1 MHIGQKIKERRQ
13 ELQWSQRDLAAKMG
27 YNNNSTITRIENGKV
42 DVPQSRIV
50 KFSEV
55 LGVSIAYLMGWE
67 EEIEQ
72 DPVGTA
78 ERHFEI
84 LMDEDISDIFE
95 EFKTLDPTQK
105 KLVKD
110 LVHSLAET
118 KKVDA

>member
-1 MHIGQKIKERRQ
+1 MNIGKKIKERRQ
-13 ELQWSQRDLAAKMG
+13 ELQWSQRELSDRMG
-27 YNNNSTITRIENGKV
+27 YNNHSTITRIESGKV
-42 DVPQSRIV
+42 DVPQSRII

-55 LGVSIAYLMGWE
+55 LGVSVAYLMGWE
-67 EEIEQ
+67 EEIEK
-72 DPVGTA
+72 DPVGTV

-95 EFKTLDPTQK
+95 EFKTLDPAQK
-105 KLVKD
+105 KLIKD